1 MRQTGPYG
9 HRQETRPRP
18 ARRGGLRF
26 GPRPPQGRWA
36 DGVNVRDWREG
47 NVFWRV
53 SGGERLLFP
62 GAVLPAG
69 PGWRKLM
76 DGEDSGPVSLVAD
89 PGLAA
94 QTQRHLERAVRS
106 PADEAAAAA
115 GCGAMVVSTAG
126 LITSVVIHFVTGLSW
141 WWVGGSA
148 VAAAA
153 IFIAAAVA
161 TPVIEVSSGTLDPR
175 DRDRDRDR
183 FVEPSDLDDSC
194 RELLRRAQR
203 AIGAVLGSGVYA
215 SDFLDHAAGE
225 TVLRRHEWDI
235 AAALREI
242 TRLRAELASAAAAD
256 AAGPMAAAVLD
267 SQQHALALARDAIA
281 ARVSALE
288 RYAAQVE
295 TADAAQQD
303 GLSALRLSG
312 LNDRYLDLVAR
323 TAVDERA
330 NAEITGLTEQAATA
344 AQVFRGSLHQA
355 TTTAQALAFPATPN
369 TRPCVPDQGRAE

>member
-1 MRQTGPYG
+1 
-9 HRQETRPRP
+9 
-18 ARRGGLRF
+18 
-26 GPRPPQGRWA
+26 
-36 DGVNVRDWREG
+36 
-47 NVFWRV
+47 
-53 SGGERLLFP
+53 
-62 GAVLPAG
+62 
-69 PGWRKLM
+69 M
-76 DGEDSGPVSLVAD
+76 DGEDSGPVSPVAD

-94 QTQRHLERAVRS
+94 QTRRQLEREVRS
-106 PADEAAAAA
+106 PANEAAAAA
-115 GCGAMVVSTAG
+115 GCGAMVVSTAW
-126 LITSVVIHFVTGLSW
+126 LITSVVLHFVTGLSW

-153 IFIAAAVA
+153 IFIAAGVA
-161 TPVIEVSSGTLDPR
+161 TPGIEVSSGTPAPDG
-175 DRDRDRDR
+175 RDR

-194 RELLRRAQR
+194 RELLRHAQR
-203 AIGAVLGSGVYA
+203 AIGAVLGSGMYA

-225 TVLRRHEWDI
+225 TVLRWHEWDI

-242 TRLRAELASAAAAD
+242 TRLRAELGSAA

-267 SQQHALALARDAIA
+267 SQQHALTLARDAIA

-303 GLSALRLSG
+303 WLSALRLSG

-330 NAEITGLTEQAATA
+330 SAEITGLTEQAATA
-344 AQVFRGSLHQA
+344 AQVFRGSLHEA
-355 TTTAQALAFPATPN
+355 TMAAQALAFPVTP
-369 TRPCVPDQGRAE
+369 PG

>member
-1 MRQTGPYG
+1 MRVAGEPAKPWTCSGCGGRAHNPHG
-9 HRQETRPRP
+9 VRQL
-18 ARRGGLRF
+18 RRDLISGGGLL
-26 GPRPPQGRWA
+26 
-36 DGVNVRDWREG
+36 VRG
-47 NVFWRV
+47 IVGHKATC
-53 SGGERLLFP
+53 SGGSVAGERLPFP
-62 GAVLPAG
+62 GVVLPAG
-69 PGWRKLM
+69 PGWGKLM
-76 DGEDSGPVSLVAD
+76 DGEDSGPVSPVAD

-94 QTQRHLERAVRS
+94 QTRRQLEREVRS
-106 PADEAAAAA
+106 PANEAAAAA

-126 LITSVVIHFVTGLSW
+126 LITSVVLHFVTGLSW

-153 IFIAAAVA
+153 IFIAAGMT
-161 TPVIEVSSGTLDPR
+161 TPVIEVSSGTPD
-175 DRDRDRDR
+175 DRDR

-203 AIGAVLGSGVYA
+203 AIGAVFGSGVYA

-225 TVLRRHEWDI
+225 TVLRWHEWDI

-242 TRLRAELASAAAAD
+242 TRLRAELGSAA

-267 SQQHALALARDAIA
+267 SQQHALTLARDAIA

-303 GLSALRLSG
+303 WLSALRLSG
-312 LNDRYLDLVAR
+312 LDDRYLDLVAR

-330 NAEITGLTEQAATA
+330 SAEITGLTEQAATA
-344 AQVFRGSLHQA
+344 AQVFRGSLHEA
-355 TTTAQALAFPATPN
+355 TMAAQALAFPASYP
-369 TRPCVPDQGRAE
+369 

>member
-1 MRQTGPYG
+1 M
-9 HRQETRPRP
+9 
-18 ARRGGLRF
+18 
-26 GPRPPQGRWA
+26 
-36 DGVNVRDWREG
+36 RDWREG

-303 GLSALRLSG
+303 WLSALRLSG

>member
-1 MRQTGPYG
+1 
-9 HRQETRPRP
+9 
-18 ARRGGLRF
+18 
-26 GPRPPQGRWA
+26 
-36 DGVNVRDWREG
+36 VNVRDWREG

-62 GAVLPAG
+62 GVVLPAG
-69 PGWRKLM
+69 PGWRNLM

-94 QTQRHLERAVRS
+94 QTRRHLERAVRS
-106 PADEAAAAA
+106 PANEAAAAA

-141 WWVGGSA
+141 WWVGGIA

-153 IFIAAAVA
+153 IFIAAGVA
-161 TPVIEVSSGTLDPR
+161 TPVIEVSSGTPDPR
-175 DRDRDRDR
+175 DRDR
-183 FVEPSDLDDSC
+183 FVKPSDLDDSC

-225 TVLRRHEWDI
+225 TVLRWHEWDI

-242 TRLRAELASAAAAD
+242 TRLRAELASAAAAG

-303 GLSALRLSG
+303 WLSALRLSG

-330 NAEITGLTEQAATA
+330 SAEITGLTEQAATA

-355 TTTAQALAFPATPN
+355 TMAAQALAFPGTPS
-369 TRPCVPDQGRAE
+369 TRPCVPDQGRAG